1 MKKTYKHPTI
11 KVKPIETKDLMAAS
25 NPENTLHS
33 INSMSASDTNGSS
46 NNSNNNFAKSNS
58 IWYGDD
64 EESSQN

>member
-11 KVKPIETKDLMAAS
+11 KVKPIETADFLAAS
-25 NPENTLHS
+25 ITATYNNARPT
-33 INSMSASDTNGSS
+33 SDTNE
-46 NNSNNNFAKSNS
+46 NCDQNNFAKSNS